1 MSLQALK
8 KNRKSNLQALT
19 AKLED
24 TQEKRSWD
32 DDRFWKPERDKSGN
46 GFAII
51 RFLPQ
56 IEEETVPYQRV
67 FSHGFQGKGGWYI
80 ENSLTTLNRPDPVA
94 EYNTGLWNNGTEA
107 GKDQARKQKRK
118 LSYISNIYVI
128 KDQANPE
135 NEGKVFL
142 YKYGKKIFDKI
153 TESMNPEFEGEVEVN
168 PFCLWEGADFALKIR
183 KVDGFVNYDKSEFGK
198 PKALFD
204 TDEELE
210 DVYNQCRSLEEF
222 IGEDQFKS
230 YEELKEKM
238 ERVLGLVEDKATPFN
253 TEEFEVET
261 TNGNGSTPFQAL
273 KETVAPSIAT
283 EGDGDETMNYFKS
296 LADE

>member
-128 KDQANPE
+128 KDQANP
-135 NEGKVFL
+135 
-142 YKYGKKIFDKI
+142 
-153 TESMNPEFEGEVEVN
+153 
-168 PFCLWEGADFALKIR
+168 
-183 KVDGFVNYDKSEFGK
+183 
-198 PKALFD
+198 
-204 TDEELE
+204 
-210 DVYNQCRSLEEF
+210 
-222 IGEDQFKS
+222 
-230 YEELKEKM
+230 
-238 ERVLGLVEDKATPFN
+238 
-253 TEEFEVET
+253 
-261 TNGNGSTPFQAL
+261 
-273 KETVAPSIAT
+273 
-283 EGDGDETMNYFKS
+283 
-296 LADE
+296 